1 MPGRP
6 KTRARKEA
14 AAALAAQ
21 PPKPAPSIADA
32 LRRLPIDWIAH
43 HTARARIVVGLCLEE
58 MHVRLADPAA
68 RAQIP
73 LRDLAQ
79 AAQRTQAT
87 AALLAAEAW
96 QRSGHPTIASTA
108 PADAAEYLDAVSVD
122 SALSTKRIDSV
133 YSGDVA
139 PARARKSGA
148 DPQPDAPTDAPTDA
162 PGQHGTPL
170 PVVVGEPA
178 DAAEVVSHC
187 GAAKGRDG
195 ELT

>member
-32 LRRLPIDWIAH
+32 LRRLPTDWIAH

-133 YSGDVA
+133 YNGGTA

-148 DPQPDAPTDAPTDA
+148 DPQPDAPADAPADA

-170 PVVVGEPA
+170 QVVVGESA
-178 DAAEVVSHC
+178 DAAGVVSHC
-187 GAAKGRDG
+187 GAAKGCDG

>member
-6 KTRARKEA
+6 KSRARKAA

-32 LRRLPIDWIAH
+32 LRRLPTDWIAH

-79 AAQRTQAT
+79 AAN
-87 AALLAAEAW
+87 
-96 QRSGHPTIASTA
+96 
-108 PADAAEYLDAVSVD
+108 
-122 SALSTKRIDSV
+122 
-133 YSGDVA
+133 
-139 PARARKSGA
+139 ARKPPPRSW
-148 DPQPDAPTDAPTDA
+148 PPK
-162 PGQHGTPL
+162 PGSDQDSPPSQAQRPPMRQSIL
-170 PVVVGEPA
+170 MP
-178 DAAEVVSHC
+178 
-187 GAAKGRDG
+187 
-195 ELT
+195 

>member
-32 LRRLPIDWIAH
+32 LRRLPTDWIAH

-96 QRSGHPTIASTA
+96 QRSGHPTTASTA

-133 YSGDVA
+133 YNGGA
-139 PARARKSGA
+139 PPARAREIGA
-148 DPQPDAPTDAPTDA
+148 DTQPDAPADAPADA
-162 PGQHGTPL
+162 PSQHGTPL
-170 PVVVGEPA
+170 PVVVSEPA
-178 DAAEVVSHC
+178 DVVNVVSHC
-187 GAAKGRDG
+187 GATREPAG

>member
-6 KTRARKEA
+6 KTRARKAA

-32 LRRLPIDWIAH
+32 LRRLPTDWIAH

-96 QRSGHPTIASTA
+96 QRSGHPAIASTA
-108 PADAAEYLDAVSVD
+108 PDDAADYLDAVSVD
-122 SALSTKRIDSV
+122 TAVATKRIDSV
-133 YSGDVA
+133 YNGGTA

-170 PVVVGEPA
+170 QVVVGEPA

-187 GAAKGRDG
+187 GATKGRDG

>member
-6 KTRARKEA
+6 KSRARKAA

-32 LRRLPIDWIAH
+32 LRRLPADWIAH

-96 QRSGHPTIASTA
+96 QRSGQPTIASTA
-108 PADAAEYLDAVSVD
+108 PADAADYLDAVSVD
-122 SALSTKRIDSV
+122 TAVATKRIDSV
-133 YSGDVA
+133 YNGGPT

-148 DPQPDAPTDAPTDA
+148 DPQPDAPTDASTDA
-162 PGQHGTPL
+162 PGQHGIPL

-178 DAAEVVSHC
+178 EPAKVVSHC
-187 GAAKGRDG
+187 GATTGYPA